1 MNTNAT
7 ELSALP
13 PRKRLKAFR
22 AIPDPTLRRQVAK
35 ALPWD
40 LYSAILAESGL
51 DNLKRN
57 VRERMSLPDHSSSAG

>member
-1 MNTNAT
+1 MNLNVT

-13 PRKRLKAFR
+13 PWKLLEAYR
-22 AIPDPTLRRQVAK
+22 AIQDPTLRRQVAK

-57 VRERMSLPDHSSSAG
+57 VRERMSLPEHSSSAG

>member
-1 MNTNAT
+1 MNLNAT

-13 PRKRLKAFR
+13 PRKRLEAYR
-22 AIPDPTLRRQVAK
+22 AIQDPTLRRQVAK

-57 VRERMSLPDHSSSAG
+57 VRERMSLPEHSSSAG